1 MNFLA
6 LLGGLATL
14 LGGAFA
20 NSPAV
25 AEPDFAWP
33 LENTKNRP
41 LLLNFGMYV
50 TPDPE
55 QNPID
60 PPERWTGYHTAQDIE
75 IFPDEIDKD
84 VPVYAS
90 CDGKVIF
97 KGEVN
102 GYGGTLVQS
111 CKLNTEDITVLYG
124 HIDPHRIEVDMDQE
138 LQVGDRVGVL
148 GSHKTRESG
157 YNRKHLHFQIHRG
170 TEIELSGYVSRPE
183 SLSAYINPADV
194 IPVNK

>member
-1 MNFLA
+1 MNLLA
-6 LLGGLATL
+6 LFSALVTM

-25 AEPDFAWP
+25 AEPAFAWP
-33 LENTKNRP
+33 LDNTENRA

-50 TPDPE
+50 TPDPG

-84 VPVYAS
+84 VPVFAA
-90 CDGKVIF
+90 CNGKVIF

-102 GYGGTLVQS
+102 GYGGVLIQL
-111 CKLNTEDITVLYG
+111 CKLNLEDVTVLYG
-124 HIDPHRIEVDMDQE
+124 HINPHRIEADMDQE
-138 LQVGDRVGVL
+138 LNIGDRIGIL
-148 GSHKTRESG
+148 GSHKTRDAG

-170 TEIELSGYVSRPE
+170 PEIVLRGYVSRPE
-183 SLSAYINPADV
+183 DLSSYINP
-194 IPVNK
+194 INIIK

>member
-6 LLGGLATL
+6 LLSALATM

-33 LENTKNRP
+33 LDNAENRP
-41 LLLNFGMYV
+41 MLLDFGMYV

-60 PPERWTGYHTAQDIE
+60 PPERWTGYHAAQDIE

-84 VPVYAS
+84 VPVKAA

-102 GYGGTLVQS
+102 GYGGALVQACS
-111 CKLNTEDITVLYG
+111 LNMETVTVLYG
-124 HIDPHRIEVDMDQE
+124 HIDPGRIEAEMDQQLKAGE
-138 LQVGDRVGVL
+138 RIGFLGD
-148 GSHKTRESG
+148 HKTKGAG

-170 TEIELSGYVSRPE
+170 PEIVLSGYVHRTE
-183 SLSAYINPADV
+183 SLNSYIDPVEV
-194 IPVNK
+194 IN